1 MLQVATTVGCHT
13 AHTLNPVNF
22 IISGVNYIKLNDGV
36 LGDIAPTILYLLG
49 IEKPIEM
56 TGENLIQCDC

>member
-1 MLQVATTVGCHT
+1 MYDKQKQEPHT

-22 IISGVNYIKLNDGV
+22 IISGVNDIKLNDGV